1 MIVVGEVSQ
10 DREAKRA
17 AERQRAEQA
26 KAAQRAARQARL
38 APLQRAY
45 GAKDWAAVLTL
56 LPTVA
61 PADLQGYG
69 SEFWNA
75 VAWRGLTELPADSPA
90 RDLRQLLAYAQRAV
104 ELSQRKDGAVL
115 DTLARAHWELG
126 DKPKAIEVQ
135 REAVAAAE
143 ASLATMKYEKTAA
156 ATRTVLEEMKATLA
170 KYERDQPPAP
180 PATAPASAKPS
191 P

>member
-1 MIVVGEVSQ
+1 MVGEIELG
-10 DREAKRA
+10 RKAKQAEMARA
-17 AERQRAEQA
+17 RT
-26 KAAQRAARQARL
+26 ARL
-38 APLQRAY
+38 EPLRKAY
-45 GAKDWAAVLTL
+45 AAKDWPRTL
-56 LPTVA
+56 DSLKSLSD
-61 PADLQGYG
+61 ADTAKF
-69 SEFWNA
+69 STIFWNT
-75 VAWRGLTELPADSPA
+75 VAWRGLTEVPTDSPS
-90 RDLRQLLAYAQRAV
+90 RDLGLLLRCAKRAV
-104 ELSQRKDGAVL
+104 ELSERKDGAVL

-143 ASLATMKYEKTAA
+143 ASLATMKDEKTAA